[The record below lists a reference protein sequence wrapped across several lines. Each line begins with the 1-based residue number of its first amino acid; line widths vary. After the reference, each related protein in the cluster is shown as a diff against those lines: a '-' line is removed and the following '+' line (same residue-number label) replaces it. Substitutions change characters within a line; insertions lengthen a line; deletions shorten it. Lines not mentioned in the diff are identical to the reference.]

1 MEALKNLALR
11 IKNLSVLDLVHE
23 LSETPE
29 FTDLIIDLNTKNQ
42 LYDKG
47 IDSEGR
53 SLGDYSANTI
63 EGTNQYQGK
72 KQKGQRYDH
81 ITLNDTGAFYESFKV
96 FLDSNSDFEITADTL
111 KDTTD
116 LIEEYGEN
124 ILGLTDESLGILREK
139 AKEIII
145 NYLRGILQNN

>member
-11 IKNLSVLDLVHE
+11 VKNLSVLDLVHE

-63 EGTNQYQGK
+63 EGTTQYEGK

-124 ILGLTDESLGILREK
+124 ILGLTEESLGILREK

>member
-11 IKNLSVLDLVHE
+11 VKNLSVLDLVHE

-63 EGTNQYQGK
+63 EGPNQYQGK

-124 ILGLTDESLGILREK
+124 ILGLTEESLGILREK